1 MKTCCHVRKHRAP
14 NGALRRILTGEPSV
28 RVSSGQRAPSAK
40 RCIKTFFPRNFARLL
55 ECVRKHR
62 APNGALRL
70 ISQSDA
76 VLADI
81 LVRKHRAP
89 KGALRLISQSD
100 AVLADILVRK
110 HRAPKGAL
118 RPDDSTNTRMSPGFG
133 QKAPSAKRC
142 IKTALRGK
150 RAPLR
155 PTVRK
160 HRAPNGALRH
170 RSVCKYGLAI
180 KRVRKHRAP
189 NGALRLVTK
198 YGDLQL
204 YEHVRKHRA
213 PNGALRLEFEVVPVD
228 LVVVH
233 VRKHRAPNGALR
245 RLMSSAVS
253 VCVEQ
258 SESTERQT
266 VH

>member
-62 APNGALRL
+62 APN
-70 ISQSDA
+70 
-76 VLADI
+76 
-81 LVRKHRAP
+81 
-89 KGALRLISQSD
+89 GALRLISQSD